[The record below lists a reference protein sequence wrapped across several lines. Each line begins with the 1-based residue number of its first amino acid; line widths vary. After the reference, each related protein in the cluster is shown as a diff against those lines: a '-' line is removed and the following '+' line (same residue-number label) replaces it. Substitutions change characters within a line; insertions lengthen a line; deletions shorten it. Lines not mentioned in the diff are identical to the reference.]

1 MAENILEI
9 SGLVPMKFKDT
20 DYTNPA
26 PYNTKYFENFHY
38 RETIPYYLSA
48 DDYFQPWQKND
59 IIYLHL
65 RTNYGPHI
73 VEVINA
79 QGYKVTDLTLSYV
92 ATSIE
97 SSGLVVYQGAL
108 ALNSLAEGKYKLQL
122 KSGDPLVITTE
133 SDWFCLKELHQGS
146 ILLTYK
152 HSENDFGVAFETGVE
167 FRFRVHGGFK
177 EFQPQSER
185 VVFIDQPNN
194 IVQLSSKS
202 FHTEKLIIGN
212 AYGVPKWV
220 IDKVNQF
227 FDCDSVLVDG
237 KQWVAVSG
245 ARFEANRIDRY
256 TKEGWTIEVR
266 PAKRRSGNR
275 FVNDAPA
282 AANDYYVTYNIE
294 GGVLGDRNAPASSNV
309 IQIIKNE

>member
-9 SGLVPMKFKDT
+9 PGVLPMKFKDT
-20 DYTNPA
+20 NFTNPA

-48 DDYFQPWQKND
+48 DDYYQPWQKND
-59 IIYLHL
+59 IIYLQL
-65 RTNYGPHI
+65 MANYGPHS
-73 VEVINA
+73 VEIINNK
-79 QGYKVTDLTLSYV
+79 GYLVTSIAFAPV
-92 ATSIE
+92 ATSLD
-97 SSGLVVYQGAL
+97 SGGLLTYRASI
-108 ALNSLAEGKYKLQL
+108 ALNTLPEGVYKLQL
-122 KSGDPLVITTE
+122 KSGDPLTITTE

-146 ILLTYK
+146 ILFTYK

-167 FRFRVHGGFK
+167 FSFRVHGGFK

-185 VVFIDQPNN
+185 VVFIDQPSN

-220 IDKVNQF
+220 IDKINQV
-227 FDCDSVLVDG
+227 FDCDTVLVDG

-245 ARFEANRIDRY
+245 ARFEANRLDRY
-256 TKEGWTIEVR
+256 TKEGWSIEVR

-282 AANDYYVTYNIE
+282 AATEYYVTYNIE